1 MKKTQK
7 ALLLY
12 NLALY
17 FAFII
22 LSWFSISETSMFSSA
37 TKQVLYFVSVV
48 ASLIV
53 SIFITEK
60 KSKEGGLQ

>member
-22 LSWFSISETSMFSSA
+22 LSWFSIAETAMFSPA
-37 TKQVLYFVSVV
+37 TKQVLYFVSVA
-48 ASLIV
+48 ASLIF

-60 KSKEGGLQ
+60 KSKQGGLQ